1 MYSGRLFYFCDMDT
15 LLLFDDPAI
24 RGSLLPFTFTR
35 PVADIRIGILKISEK
50 WEKIT
55 GRSTSFLTQDYL
67 ENRFPRAKGNSVAVN
82 GAWLPDADSSA
93 LISTLKEGQALYFGK
108 ILLASYIAETEKNLS
123 GIKEKEQIQLEKEP
137 TLLLKTW
144 NIFQFNGA
152 EIRKDF
158 ALITKGR
165 TSEPLTDPF
174 TKVYSHE
181 NIFIEKGAIIRAA
194 ILNADGGPIY
204 IGKDTE
210 IQEGAIIR
218 GPFALCESS
227 TVNMGAKI
235 KGDSTV
241 GPHCKVG
248 GEVSNSV
255 IFGYSNK
262 GHEGF
267 LGNSVIGEWCNIGA
281 DTNTS
286 NLKNNYTQVK
296 LWDYAKGGFAN
307 TGLQFCGLMMGD
319 HSKCGINTMFNT
331 GTVIGVGANIFGDG
345 FPRNFIASFAWGGAS
360 GFSTFQFPKFEET
373 AKAVMGRR
381 GIELSTDEIEIL
393 RLIFDLSKNYR
404 IWEKSS

>member
-1 MYSGRLFYFCDMDT
+1 MDT

-35 PVADIRIGILKISEK
+35 PVADIRVGILKISEK

-67 ENRFPRAKGNSVAVN
+67 ENKFPRAKGNSLAIN
-82 GAWLPDADSSA
+82 GAWLPDADSHN
-93 LISTLKEGQALYFGK
+93 LISNLNENQALYFGK
-108 ILLASYIAETEKNLS
+108 ILLASYIGEPEKNLS

-144 NIFQFNGA
+144 NIFQLNGA

-158 ALITKGR
+158 DLITKGR
-165 TSEPLTDPF
+165 TSEPLIDPF
-174 TKVYSHE
+174 TKVYSPE

-331 GTVIGVGANIFGDG
+331 GTVVGVGANIFGDG

-360 GFSTFQFPKFEET
+360 GFSTFDFPKFEET

-381 GIELSTDEIEIL
+381 GLDLSADEIEIL

>member
-1 MYSGRLFYFCDMDT
+1 MDT

-35 PVADIRIGILKISEK
+35 PVADIRVGILKISEK

-67 ENRFPRAKGNSVAVN
+67 ENKFPRAKGNSLAIN
-82 GAWLPDADSSA
+82 GAWLPDADSHN
-93 LISTLKEGQALYFGK
+93 LISNLNENQALYFGK
-108 ILLASYIAETEKNLS
+108 ILLASYIGEPEKNLS

-144 NIFQFNGA
+144 NIFQLNGA

-158 ALITKGR
+158 DLITKGR

-174 TKVYSHE
+174 TKVYSPE

-331 GTVIGVGANIFGDG
+331 GTVVGVGANIFGDG

-360 GFSTFQFPKFEET
+360 GFSTFDFPKFEET

-381 GIELSTDEIEIL
+381 GLDLSADEIEIL

>member
-1 MYSGRLFYFCDMDT
+1 MDSGRLFYFCHMDT

-35 PVADIRIGILKISEK
+35 PVADIRVGILKISEK

-55 GRSTSFLTQDYL
+55 GRSISFLTQDYL
-67 ENRFPRAKGNSVAVN
+67 ENKFPRAKGNSLAIN
-82 GAWLPDADSSA
+82 GAWLPDADSHN
-93 LISTLKEGQALYFGK
+93 LISSLNENQALYFGK
-108 ILLASYIAETEKNLS
+108 ILLASYIGETEKNLS

-158 ALITKGR
+158 DLITKGR
-165 TSEPLTDPF
+165 TSEPLSDPF
-174 TKVYSHE
+174 TKVYSPE

-204 IGKDTE
+204 IGKNTE

-331 GTVIGVGANIFGDG
+331 GTVVGVGANIFGDG

-360 GFSTFQFPKFEET
+360 GFSTFDFHKFEET

-381 GIELSTDEIEIL
+381 GLELSADEIEIL

>member
-1 MYSGRLFYFCDMDT
+1 MDT

-35 PVADIRIGILKISEK
+35 PVADIRVGILKISEK

-67 ENRFPRAKGNSVAVN
+67 ESKFPRAKGNSLAIN
-82 GAWLPDADSSA
+82 GAWLPDADSHN
-93 LISTLKEGQALYFGK
+93 LISSLNEDQALYFGK
-108 ILLASYIAETEKNLS
+108 ILLASYIGETEKNLS

-137 TLLLKTW
+137 TVLLKTW

-158 ALITKGR
+158 DLITKGR
-165 TSEPLTDPF
+165 TSEPLSDPF
-174 TKVYSHE
+174 TKVYSPE

-204 IGKDTE
+204 IGKNTE

-331 GTVIGVGANIFGDG
+331 GTVVGVGANIFGDG

-360 GFSTFQFPKFEET
+360 GFSTFDFPKFEET

-381 GIELSTDEIEIL
+381 GLELSADEIEIL